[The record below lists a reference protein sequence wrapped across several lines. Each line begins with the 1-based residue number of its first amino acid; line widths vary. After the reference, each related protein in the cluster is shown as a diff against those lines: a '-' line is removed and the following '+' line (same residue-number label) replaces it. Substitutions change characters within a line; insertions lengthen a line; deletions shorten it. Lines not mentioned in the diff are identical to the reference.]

1 VILAHGA
8 LLYTVCN
15 VSSFRFDEFITLLE
29 AFGFMLDR
37 VRGSHYIF
45 VHPNLEEQLSIQPK
59 GGGKAKPY
67 QLRQFFKLIEA
78 YDLELNEDGE

>member
-1 VILAHGA
+1 
-8 LLYTVCN
+8 
-15 VSSFRFDEFITLLE
+15 
-29 AFGFMLDR
+29 
-37 VRGSHYIF
+37 